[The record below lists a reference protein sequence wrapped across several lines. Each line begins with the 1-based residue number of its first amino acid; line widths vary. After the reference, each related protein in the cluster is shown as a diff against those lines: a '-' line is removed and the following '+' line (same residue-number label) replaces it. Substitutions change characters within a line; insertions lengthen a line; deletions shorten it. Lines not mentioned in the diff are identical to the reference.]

1 MRGPR
6 VIARLIDLRAGE
18 ARFAIL
24 SFLVLALASAGHTVL
39 ETARDAL
46 LVTRLPPREFGI
58 VYIAVAVCAL
68 PAATLLAHVAR
79 RWDVRHVLVTL
90 LGLASAGALVYAALP
105 VRRPVVVAFYVTVG
119 LIASAVFPQF
129 WLLIGSALT
138 VGQSRRLIGPI
149 ASAGVLGGVLGAA
162 GAAAAVPWLPVRG
175 LIALAA
181 GLLAL
186 AAGATFFVPGIPPA
200 RRTVATSSG
209 ATPPLATSMSA
220 FREEPFLLRVAVLVA
235 ATTATALVIDY
246 FFKFTIARTVPGAD
260 RAAFIARYYAIVNV
274 IALVVQLFVG
284 SALVRGLGVAT
295 AMILTP
301 LFSVLGGTAAL
312 VAGGLAV
319 PVLILKG
326 ADGSLRS
333 SINRLTTELVYL
345 PVSRSGRERA
355 KPFIDGALMR
365 VVQAITAAAL
375 LWAGSAHVLTPR
387 VFSAIVVFF
396 SLAWLVSAVTMRGH
410 YLGQLRRSVMP
421 AAADDASSLLFDLP
435 SAELVIEHLGS
446 DDADV
451 VVAAMTTLARRDHQ
465 GLIPALVLRHP
476 DERVLRR
483 ALEIF
488 AAGPSSRSDWH
499 SLAIA
504 LVEHADERVRI
515 AAARALAAQGKLDF
529 DRLAAN
535 PSPGVRGFAALHTA
549 LGGPHEDL
557 LDHPSIAAALGGD
570 GPALVGLLAAVAD
583 ADPSPRVGRVL
594 LALADLPRA
603 PYSVEWAEL
612 LARATVRHGEV
623 AMIPRLLERL
633 TRWEGRESNPRRPR
647 RARRAGVR
655 GDGRGPRRRRPA
667 QSPARS
673 AAASA
678 RSFRHARS
686 RREAAR
692 VCGARSRR
700 SPALQGAASARSAG
714 HRRPHPGRPRP
725 GGAPRAREP
734 LRLLRP
740 PGNAR
745 RPRRSPVLDFEG
757 CVERLPPARGPH

>member
-319 PVLILKG
+319 PVLHLERGRREPAQLDQPADHG
-326 ADGSLRS
+326 ARVPPRISVGARAREALHRRGPHARGAGDHGGRASL
-333 SINRLTTELVYL
+333 
-345 PVSRSGRERA
+345 GGQRA
-355 KPFIDGALMR
+355 RADATGLQR
-365 VVQAITAAAL
+365 
-375 LWAGSAHVLTPR
+375 H
-387 VFSAIVVFF
+387 
-396 SLAWLVSAVTMRGH
+396 
-410 YLGQLRRSVMP
+410 RR
-421 AAADDASSLLFDLP
+421 LLF
-435 SAELVIEHLGS
+435 SR
-446 DDADV
+446 
-451 VVAAMTTLARRDHQ
+451 VAGLRRDH
-465 GLIPALVLRHP
+465 
-476 DERVLRR
+476 
-483 ALEIF
+483 
-488 AAGPSSRSDWH
+488 AGP
-499 SLAIA
+499 
-504 LVEHADERVRI
+504 
-515 AAARALAAQGKLDF
+515 
-529 DRLAAN
+529 
-535 PSPGVRGFAALHTA
+535 
-549 LGGPHEDL
+549 
-557 LDHPSIAAALGGD
+557 
-570 GPALVGLLAAVAD
+570 
-583 ADPSPRVGRVL
+583 
-594 LALADLPRA
+594 LPRT
-603 PYSVEWAEL
+603 AE
-612 LARATVRHGEV
+612 AVGHARHG
-623 AMIPRLLERL
+623 R
-633 TRWEGRESNPRRPR
+633 
-647 RARRAGVR
+647 
-655 GDGRGPRRRRPA
+655 
-667 QSPARS
+667 
-673 AAASA
+673 
-678 RSFRHARS
+678 
-686 RREAAR
+686 
-692 VCGARSRR
+692 
-700 SPALQGAASARSAG
+700 
-714 HRRPHPGRPRP
+714 
-725 GGAPRAREP
+725 
-734 LRLLRP
+734 
-740 PGNAR
+740 
-745 RPRRSPVLDFEG
+745 
-757 CVERLPPARGPH
+757 